1 MPGTLDVR
9 VRGDTIFPSS
19 ILARF
24 SILCAILRQFHLI
37 FTIFVTGE
45 LEELNPDAYIVDQL
59 SAGLP
64 FLRILDP
71 ATRILFY
78 THFPDLL
85 LAQGRSALW
94 KRAYRIP
101 FDFIEQYSMSFAD
114 AIAVNSGFTKGVV
127 EGVWPEL
134 GRRKELQIVYPCV
147 DTKEK
152 KIDTDPVTVWTDR
165 NILLSINRFERKKN
179 IELAIKA
186 YAGLGEHGREG
197 VRLVLAGLC
206 PFYPISVHHANAI
219 AGGYDHRVSENVLYH
234 KELDELASSLGLKT
248 ATTKTIVSALNVPD
262 DIDVLF
268 LLSVPNALKEML
280 LKSARLLIYTPANEH
295 FGIVPLEAMLAGLPV
310 LAANTGGPLE
320 TIVEGETG
328 WLRSPSDPES
338 WTEVINQVLH
348 KTSPKE
354 LQKIKTAGV
363 NRVKREFSDTKMA
376 ERFDEIIT
384 SMAEV
389 ERRSVT
395 GIAAF
400 FVAIAVVA
408 FDVVYFYSLKH
419 YPGGAGFRKK
429 KLPPFALSVLTLVS
443 SVAYV
448 VVGYAGTRTED
459 DKKVEKDQK
468 SK

>member
-1 MPGTLDVR
+1 M
-9 VRGDTIFPSS
+9 
-19 ILARF
+19 
-24 SILCAILRQFHLI
+24 
-37 FTIFVTGE
+37 
-45 LEELNPDAYIVDQL
+45 
-59 SAGLP
+59 
-64 FLRILDP
+64 
-71 ATRILFY
+71 
-78 THFPDLL
+78 
-85 LAQGRSALW
+85 
-94 KRAYRIP
+94 
-101 FDFIEQYSMSFAD
+101 
-114 AIAVNSGFTKGVV
+114 
-127 EGVWPEL
+127 
-134 GRRKELQIVYPCV
+134 
-147 DTKEK
+147 
-152 KIDTDPVTVWTDR
+152 
-165 NILLSINRFERKKN
+165 
-179 IELAIKA
+179 
-186 YAGLGEHGREG
+186 
-197 VRLVLAGLC
+197 
-206 PFYPISVHHANAI
+206 
-219 AGGYDHRVSENVLYH
+219 LYH

-280 LKSARLLIYTPANEH
+280 LKSARLLIYTPSNEH

-328 WLRSPSDPES
+328 WLRSPDDPES
-338 WTEVINQVLH
+338 WTEVINQVLY

-389 ERRSVT
+389 ERRSVM

-400 FVAIAVVA
+400 FIAIAVVA
-408 FDVVYFYSLKH
+408 FDMVYYYSLKH
-419 YPGGAGFRKK
+419 YPGGSGFRKK
-429 KLPPFALSVLTLVS
+429 KLPPFALSVLTLAS

-459 DKKVEKDQK
+459 EKRIKKDKKSD
-468 SK
+468 